1 MKFAYGNWHLNAR
14 IWYFKHWCLAL
25 MKLTPELDLLFT
37 EQQLHESES
46 YNQYNEDSQES
57 NESSEKIMNMYSD
70 LIYHG
75 GESAEDGN

>member
-1 MKFAYGNWHLNAR
+1 MFSVNEIDPRAR
-14 IWYFKHWCLAL
+14 LA
-25 MKLTPELDLLFT
+25 FT

-75 GESAEDGN
+75 GESAEDGNETFI